1 VANDHTF
8 PGNFRRFAALAV
20 KETSVVRCQYT
31 LLLLLLLL
39 LPVNTKKQT
48 MQLNQKGEMELS
60 HTDMM
65 VKRMVRM

>member
-8 PGNFRRFAALAV
+8 AGNFRRFAALAV
-20 KETSVVRCQYT
+20 KETPVVRCQYT

-39 LPVNTKKQT
+39 LPVRMKKQT
-48 MQLNQKGEMELS
+48 LQLNQKGEMELS

-65 VKRMVRM
+65 VKCIV